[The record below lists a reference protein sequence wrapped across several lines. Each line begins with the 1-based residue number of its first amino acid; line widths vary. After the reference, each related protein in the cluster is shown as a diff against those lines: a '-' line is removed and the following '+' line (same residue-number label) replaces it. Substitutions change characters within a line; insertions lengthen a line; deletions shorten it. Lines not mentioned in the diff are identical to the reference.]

1 MNVTTIGLDLAKSV
15 FQVHG
20 IDAHGKTLITR
31 QLRRGK
37 VLEFFANLPACLVG
51 IEACP
56 SAHHWA
62 REISKLGH
70 EVRLMPP
77 GYVKPYV
84 KRGKNDRADAE
95 AICEAVQ
102 RPTMRFVSIKSEE
115 QQALLVLHRVRETL
129 VGQRIQLINTIRGH
143 MAEFGIVA
151 PRGAANVQQLILRLA
166 EPDDTC
172 IPARARAVLLLQVD
186 QLRDTERRITDLD
199 DQLKEQAR
207 QDESRQAPDDD
218 PRGGAGRRDSDHGH
232 ARRWPRLRFRTP
244 PGGVARPRAWTTLDR
259 RQGTADRDHQSG
271 RWLSAASAGQRG
283 QGIDALVANPIAVAD
298 GAAGAP
304 ARERRHSG
312 ARQQDG
318 ARRLGRSGPR
328 SGVSHRSLSDGRPD
342 QPLPA
347 NGLRERPFGRDGS
360 TGRTG
365 DRPNPNDAWDQNP

>member
-129 VGQRIQLINTIRGH
+129 VGQRIQLINAIRGH

-151 PRGAANVQQLILRLA
+151 PQGAANVQQLILRLA

-172 IPARARAVLLLQVD
+172 LPARARAVLLLQVD
-186 QLRDTERRITDLD
+186 QLRDTERRIADLD
-199 DQLKEQAR
+199 DQLKEQAQR
-207 QDESRQAPDDD
+207 DEAAKRLMTIP
-218 PRGGAGRRDSDHGH
+218 GWGRWS
-232 ARRWPRLRFRTP
+232 RLRSRP
-244 PGGVARPRAWTTLDR
+244 PSAMAVPSLPDATWRRGSASCLDSARPAARNGLSGSPR
-259 RQGTADRDHQSG
+259 RVMAICGVCWSTGPS
-271 RWLSAASAGQRG
+271 
-283 QGIDALVANPIAVAD
+283 IDALVAESIAVAD
-298 GAAGAP
+298 GAAGAA

-318 ARRLGRSGPR
+318 ARHLGRSRPR
-328 SGVSHRSLSDGRPD
+328 SGVP
-342 QPLPA
+342 PA
-347 NGLRERPFGRDGS
+347 
-360 TGRTG
+360 
-365 DRPNPNDAWDQNP
+365 A